1 MPPGRR
7 RYTSMDRRQFV
18 MNSAAGLAALA
29 ADLGNPSASP
39 SDSLASVPET
49 QTLSGTELLTWTE
62 DLPEKIMEG
71 AHQYIERKIDE
82 SQRTRQ
88 RHWSRDTS
96 SHEAYEKSVEPNR
109 RRFREKI
116 GAVDPRQPVVMERFA
131 SDVDPE
137 VVSEAYGYRVYQVR
151 WPVLEGVYGE
161 GLMLQPRRPPAAKI
175 VALPDA
181 DQIPEQL
188 TGLTPGLN
196 RDAQF
201 ARRLAESG
209 CLVIVPTLVD
219 RVVRW
224 PDTPDGKLRTEH
236 GISHREWIYRQAF
249 QMGRHI
255 IGYEVQKVLAAVDW
269 FQKNAPEVPV
279 GVAGCGEGGLL
290 AFYSAAADTRIKAA
304 WVSGY
309 FSSRQRVWSEP
320 IYRNVWGLLEEFGD
334 AELATLIA
342 PRALVVEYSACPQVK
357 GQKGGV
363 LTPDFQ
369 TVAAEFERIGTLLP
383 SGFQPREL
391 VRGPG
396 DALTGPGSS
405 QALETLL
412 KMLRVDASVHASGSS
427 PVDARKSF
435 DPAGRQDRQV
445 EELERRVQAMVEN
458 SDHVRAEFWFD
469 KYLPYF
475 ETEPWSQSLRF
486 PRLSPEPFIN
496 GAAWYRDYLWSEV
509 IGKLT
514 EPMLP
519 PNPRARKIYD
529 EEMWV
534 GYEVVLD
541 VWEDVFAWGILL
553 IPKNL
558 QPGQRRSVVVCQ
570 HGRDG
575 VPKDVIEKLEG
586 YHRFAARLAERG
598 FVTFAPFALF
608 WGEDRYRWLSR
619 KGNGIKASLFSF
631 IMAQQDQM
639 LRWLQSL
646 PFVHPDRIAFYGIS
660 YGGEAA
666 VRVPAVLENYCLSI
680 CSGDYNNWT
689 RKVAATDY
697 PNGFM
702 SSIEWEMFYFNM
714 GNTFDYAELAALI
727 FPRPF
732 MVERGHHDG
741 VARDRFVAYEYATLQ
756 WLYDQYGFKDRTEI
770 EYFNGG
776 HTIHG
781 EGTFKFLERHL

>member
-1 MPPGRR
+1 
-7 RYTSMDRRQFV
+7 MDRRQFV
-18 MNSAAGLAALA
+18 TNSAAGLAALTA
-29 ADLGNPSASP
+29 TLGNPSASLGAAVGTAP
-39 SDSLASVPET
+39 ATPTLPGT
-49 QTLSGTELLTWTE
+49 QPLTWTE
-62 DLPEKIMEG
+62 DLSVKMMDG
-71 AHQYIERKIDE
+71 AHRYIERKIDE

-88 RHWSRDTS
+88 RHWSRVTS
-96 SHEAYEKSVEPNR
+96 GREAYDESVEPNR
-109 RRFREKI
+109 RRFRQKI
-116 GAVDPRQPVVMERFA
+116 GAVDPRQSVVMERFA
-131 SDVDPE
+131 GDVDPE
-137 VVSEAYGYRVYQVR
+137 VVSETSLYRVYQVR
-151 WPVLEGVYGE
+151 WPVLDGVYGE
-161 GLMLQPRRPPAAKI
+161 GLMLQPKRPPVASI

-181 DQIPEQL
+181 DQTPEQL
-188 TGLTPGLN
+188 TGLAAGLEG
-196 RDAQF
+196 DAQF
-201 ARRLAESG
+201 ARRIAESG

-219 RVVRW
+219 RVVCW

-269 FQKNAPEVPV
+269 FQKHARKVPV
-279 GVAGCGEGGLL
+279 GVAGYGEGGLV
-290 AFYSAAADTRIKAA
+290 AFYAAAVDTRIESA

-320 IYRNVWGLLEEFGD
+320 VYRNVWGLLEEFGD

-342 PRALVVEYSACPQVK
+342 PRELVVEYSACPQVK
-357 GQKGGV
+357 GQKGEV

-369 TVAAEFERIGTLLP
+369 TVAAEFERVGTLLP
-383 SGFQPREL
+383 SGFQTREL
-391 VRGPG
+391 VHGPG
-396 DALTGPGSS
+396 NGLTGPGSTP
-405 QALETLL
+405 ALETF
-412 KMLRVDASVHASGSS
+412 LRTLRADASVHTSGPL
-427 PVDARKSF
+427 PVDARKTF
-435 DPAGRQDRQV
+435 DPVARQDRQV
-445 EELERRVQAMVEN
+445 GELEKRVQASE
-458 SDHVRAEFWFD
+458 
-469 KYLPYF
+469 
-475 ETEPWSQSLRF
+475 SLRF
-486 PRLSPEPFIN
+486 PRLSPEPFIKD
-496 GAAWYRDYLWSEV
+496 AAWYRDYLWNEV
-509 IGKLT
+509 IGKLA

-519 PNPRARKIYD
+519 PNPRTRKIYD
-529 EEMWV
+529 NERWV

-541 VWEDVFAWGILL
+541 VWEDMFAWGILL
-553 IPKNL
+553 IPKDL
-558 QPGQRRSVVVCQ
+558 QPGRRRSVVVCQ

-575 VPKDVIEKLEG
+575 LPKDVIETVKG
-586 YHRFAARLAERG
+586 YHCFAARLAERG
-598 FVTFAPFALF
+598 FVTFAPHALYR
-608 WGEDRYRWLSR
+608 GEDRYRYLSR

-631 IMAQQDQM
+631 INAQHDQM

-702 SSIEWEMFYFNM
+702 SSIEWEMPYFNM

-741 VARDRFVAYEYATLQ
+741 VAPDRFVAYEYATLQ
-756 WLYDQYGFKDRTEI
+756 WLYAQYGLEDRTEI
-770 EYFNGG
+770 EFFNGG
-776 HTIHG
+776 HTIHS